1 MLTLLLI
8 YCKMITTIVL
18 ANTSIP
24 SNSYAF
30 FFCGVNIKD
39 VLMVLF
45 IISYNGTK
53 AISYNGTKAICI
65 Q

>member
-1 MLTLLLI
+1 
-8 YCKMITTIVL
+8 MITTIVL

-30 FFCGVNIKD
+30 FFCGENIKD